1 MLSLDT
7 PPSLAQ
13 HFADMSS
20 EATAAQV
27 PDNKRRSSRVFIRMA
42 VAAKGKSMEG
52 RSFRESSETI
62 LVSAHGCLLYLNH
75 SVEEGSLVVINN
87 PVSEEEQECRVVF
100 VGDSS
105 KKGQRVGLEFLTPAP
120 HFWGIDFAPDWQN
133 KKATIH

>member
-1 MLSLDT
+1 
-7 PPSLAQ
+7 
-13 HFADMSS
+13 MSS
-20 EATAAQV
+20 EAHVAPAD
-27 PDNKRRSSRVFIRMA
+27 DNKRRSSRVFVRMP
-42 VAAKGKSMEG
+42 VAAKGKNTDG
-52 RSFRESSETI
+52 RTFRETSETI

-75 SVEEGSLVVINN
+75 SVEEGSVMVINN